1 MIKIGTVIFDYFP
14 YRNNQQ
20 MLLRSKLLI
29 YNIIEYYDK
38 YYDCDVIDL
47 ENGEIENFWFRTD
60 DRSIEII

>member
-1 MIKIGTVIFDYFP
+1 
-14 YRNNQQ
+14 